1 GPPVR
6 YKPPTE
12 QEAATTGRL
21 RERFRP
27 GQSGLAAAAGPD
39 GPLAAGSYQ
48 LADGVAEITGVGVLP
63 ASRRRGLGGAV
74 THVLAADALARG
86 ARTVFLSATDA
97 AVARGYSRLG
107 FRESGTALIART
119 ADSQPPP
126 GRPRPGTGIRRLGR
140 AAADAGQGHRGQAGQ
155 GSAFAGEVGLVG
167 VARSRGGGRE
177 VERLGR
183 GVEHADEAL
192 EAQHALQ
199 RLGAVA

>member
-48 LADGVAEITGVGVLP
+48 LAGGVAEITGVGVLP

-74 THVLAADALARG
+74 THVLAADALAPGPRP
-86 ARTVFLSATDA
+86 AVLSATHPGA
-97 AVARGYSRLG
+97 ARGRARLG
-107 FRESGTALIART
+107 F
-119 ADSQPPP
+119 PP
-126 GRPRPGTGIRRLGR
+126 LG
-140 AAADAGQGHRGQAGQ
+140 
-155 GSAFAGEVGLVG
+155 
-167 VARSRGGGRE
+167 
-177 VERLGR
+177 
-183 GVEHADEAL
+183 
-192 EAQHALQ
+192 
-199 RLGAVA
+199 